1 MLVVTY
7 HGIAPAASPVT
18 VPPSRLEH
26 DLDALAAAGYE
37 FVSLAR
43 LAAWLQGSV
52 PLPERAVA
60 ITFDDGYAS
69 VAALA
74 WPILQARRVPA
85 TVFVIGGRLGL
96 DNRWPGQPAWVPTM
110 PLLDA
115 GAVRA
120 LVASGAEI
128 GGHSSSHPRLPELDT
143 LALDEEMRVAADRL
157 EQVAQAPVRYFAYP
171 YGLCGTREVEA
182 ARARFDLAF
191 GAACRPVRKSDDPH
205 QIARLDAHD
214 VHVAARL
221 GLLGTRALGTY
232 LGVRRRLRSLR
243 TALR

>member
-7 HGIAPAASPVT
+7 HGIAPVASPVT

-43 LAAWLQGSV
+43 LTSWALGRA

-85 TVFVIGGRLGL
+85 AVFVVAGRLGL
-96 DNRWPGQPAWVPTM
+96 DNRWPGQPTWVPTM

-115 GAVRA
+115 GALRG

-128 GGHSSSHPRLPELDT
+128 GAHSSSHSRLPEVDAV
-143 LALDEEMRVAADRL
+143 ALDEEVRVAADRL
-157 EQVAQAPVRYFAYP
+157 EQIAQAPVRYFAYP
-171 YGLCGTREVEA
+171 YGLCGAREVEA

-191 GAACRPVRKSDDPH
+191 GAACRPVRQGDDPH
-205 QIARLDAHD
+205 LVGRLDAHD

-221 GLLGTRALGTY
+221 GLLDSRALGAY
-232 LGVRRRLRSLR
+232 LGVRRGLRSLR